1 MELLPLLVA
10 SGGMKITTVR
20 QEQLNALQ
28 FAILSSYNEWS
39 LQREGEREKEKMK
52 ESGKEGE
59 EREGKGKE

>member
-1 MELLPLLVA
+1 MLVA

-39 LQREGEREKEKMK
+39 LQREGKKEKRK
-52 ESGKEGE
+52 
-59 EREGKGKE
+59 

>member
-1 MELLPLLVA
+1 MLVA